1 MRCIDEQKLLIPK
14 IKGYVRSPNH
24 TYPYFL
30 ASILDNVAVAF
41 GAWQPHPV
49 GMAPE
54 NGAPNENL
62 IGYIPTIER
71 LHSYAMR
78 IFDGV
83 ALPNHGGMVGR
94 LKQGQVL
101 VNRVS
106 NVCQRYSD
114 RYRMN
119 NGIPMTKNSLPGVSF
134 VKTDNT
140 PVGEATVNTACLNV
154 LPLTVRSL
162 VPMSTVTVFET
173 AGRICISGMV

>member
-1 MRCIDEQKLLIPK
+1 MFECIFSKSRALYRWTKKLLIPK

-94 LKQGQVL
+94 LKHSQVL

-114 RYRMN
+114 RYRMK
-119 NGIPMTKNSLPGVSF
+119 NGIPMTKNSRKWFIFPYDKRVPIRF
-134 VKTDNT
+134 NKVF
-140 PVGEATVNTACLNV
+140 C
-154 LPLTVRSL
+154 VRYL
-162 VPMSTVTVFET
+162 
-173 AGRICISGMV
+173 A